1 MAKSNS
7 LPKWVID
14 GIKNVKFS
22 KPKTRKSSG
31 YVLEMYADDRKADI
45 QLYDAIE
52 DGRRHCHDG
61 ILEKNQTFDLNV
73 IERGTV
79 YEFSFEESK
88 GKIDPKIVEYLKE
101 TKEVEMDSVYQFAMI
116 EMTKVDKD

>member
-1 MAKSNS
+1 M
-7 LPKWVID
+7 
-14 GIKNVKFS
+14 
-22 KPKTRKSSG
+22 
-31 YVLEMYADDRKADI
+31 
-45 QLYDAIE
+45 
-52 DGRRHCHDG
+52 
-61 ILEKNQTFDLNV
+61 DLGKK
-73 IERGTV
+73 I

>member
-52 DGRRHCHDG
+52 EAVNSKR
-61 ILEKNQTFDLNV
+61 LEITDTKDSTLCSMGTTDVSICYSTIHWKNIQQTV
-73 IERGTV
+73 
-79 YEFSFEESK
+79 
-88 GKIDPKIVEYLKE
+88 
-101 TKEVEMDSVYQFAMI
+101 
-116 EMTKVDKD
+116 

>member
-7 LPKWVID
+7 LPKWVVE

-22 KPKTRKSSG
+22 KPKSRKSSG
-31 YVLEMYADDRKADI
+31 YVLELYGDDRKADI
-45 QLYDAIE
+45 QLYDAVE
-52 DGRRHCHDG
+52 DGRRIVTMDLAKE
-61 ILEKNQTFDLNV
+61 IDLNIV
-73 IERGTV
+73 ERGTV

-101 TKEVEMDSVYQFAMI
+101 TKEVEMDSVYQFTML
-116 EMTKVDKD
+116 EMTKVEKS